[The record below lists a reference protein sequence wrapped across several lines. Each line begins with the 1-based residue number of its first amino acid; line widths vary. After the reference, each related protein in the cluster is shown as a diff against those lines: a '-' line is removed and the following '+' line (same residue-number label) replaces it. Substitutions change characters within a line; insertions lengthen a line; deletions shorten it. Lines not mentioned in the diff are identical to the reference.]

1 MSFFLLQADVSMC
14 ARVSFLLFSY
24 QGHSTG
30 KASLL
35 AYVMG
40 QCMRWDM
47 ETNMGD
53 LGLGWVAYQGITFAM
68 IPPLHTY
75 SLVLVHEA
83 FTFACGRCEGGGDRT
98 IRYSHIHAG
107 T

>member
-1 MSFFLLQADVSMC
+1 M
-14 ARVSFLLFSY
+14 
-24 QGHSTG
+24 G

-40 QCMRWDM
+40 QCMSSDM

-68 IPPLHTY
+68 IPPLHTS
-75 SLVLVHEA
+75 SLVLVPGA
-83 FTFACGRCEGGGDRT
+83 FTFACVWCGGGKKSDQVFTHTCRDMIGANLMNKAST
-98 IRYSHIHAG
+98 AG
-107 T
+107 LPDAYT